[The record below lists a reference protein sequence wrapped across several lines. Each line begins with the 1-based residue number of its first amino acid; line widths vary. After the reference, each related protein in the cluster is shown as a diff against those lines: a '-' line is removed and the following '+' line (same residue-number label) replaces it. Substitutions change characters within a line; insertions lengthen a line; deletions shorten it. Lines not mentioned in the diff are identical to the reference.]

1 MTEKVVIGNCELW
14 HGDALEILDA
24 LGPVHAV
31 ITDPPYSSGGA
42 YRSDRSAPTTS
53 KYQISH
59 ETARTYAA
67 FSGDNRDQRSFELW
81 CERWMSK
88 ALRLCSD
95 GAGFG
100 CFIDWRNLAS
110 VVDAMQVSGWVFRGI
125 TPWHKGPDMRPVKGW
140 FRRNIEFIAW
150 GTCGPL
156 LTGHLAEGDCLD
168 GMFFHRVNG
177 AEKEHQ
183 TGKPVALMDDVVS
196 VRNEWKTIL
205 DPFMGS
211 GTTGVSAVNT
221 GRRFVG
227 IEMERHYFD
236 VACRRIDDAHR
247 QGGLFEK
254 SGETKALEQ
263 GNLLAA
269 NADVTG
275 LAPAKEVNH
284 E

>member
-1 MTEKVVIGNCELW
+1 MPEVVTI
-14 HGDALEILDA
+14 GDATLYCGDCLEILPTLPKVD
-24 LGPVHAV
+24 AV

-42 YRSDRSAPTTS
+42 FRSDGAAPTTN

-59 ETARTYAA
+59 QTTRTYAA
-67 FSGDNRDQRSFELW
+67 FSGDNRDQRSFEIW

-88 ALRLCSD
+88 ALRLCDD
-95 GAGFG
+95 GAGIG

-110 VVDAMQVSGWVFRGI
+110 VVDSMQVAGWVFRGI

-140 FRRNIEFIAW
+140 FRRNIEFIVW

-183 TGKPVALMDDVVS
+183 TGKPVDLMADVVK
-196 VRNEWKTIL
+196 VRNEWETVL

-211 GTTGVSAVNT
+211 GTTGVAT
-221 GRRFVG
+221 LQLGRKFIG
-227 IEMERHYFD
+227 IELEPRYFD
-236 VACRRIDDAHR
+236 IACKRIEQAHA
-247 QGGLFEK
+247 QGRLFEPA
-254 SGETKALEQ
+254 SPAQPSQTAL
-263 GNLLAA
+263 L
-269 NADVTG
+269 
-275 LAPAKEVNH
+275 
-284 E
+284 